1 MRSYADY
8 GYNEFVIALGH
19 KGKVMKDFFINY
31 LRRNRRHTVRLSS
44 GDVIPI
50 RDNAEL
56 EPKDPAY
63 ALVELMKT
71 IVWDVDDVLND
82 LMGAWFED
90 YAVSNGADS
99 SIAYDRL
106 TSNPPHV
113 LLGISHEEYLASLDK
128 FRLSGMAEKMPPV
141 AEIFEWFC
149 LYGNSAHNVALT
161 ATPLLASP
169 VSAQW
174 VMRNFGRWIRSFNVI
189 PSSRPRIE
197 ATQYHISKFD
207 FLRWWDKADILVDD
221 SEENIAG
228 ALSSA

>member
-1 MRSYADY
+1 
-8 GYNEFVIALGH
+8 
-19 KGKVMKDFFINY
+19 
-31 LRRNRRHTVRLSS
+31 
-44 GDVIPI
+44 
-50 RDNAEL
+50 
-56 EPKDPAY
+56 
-63 ALVELMKT
+63 MKT

-228 ALSSA
+228 ALSLGMNAVLIPRPWNQSDQTMNEALKELAELVLSPIKTYLFKWSTQDAEAL